1 MWASWKSRGPDRLG
15 GSGQIEALEILIKWE
30 GEARALE
37 LETLRELCNLGRS
50 RLCSSLG
57 L

>member
-1 MWASWKSRGPDRLG
+1 MNVGQLEKPDRLG

-37 LETLRELCNLGRS
+37 LETLGELCNLGRS